1 MGDIYLLFS
10 CNEWKEHSSMRLVA
24 ATTDK
29 DNLDKIV
36 QNQIKENNMGY
47 RGELKR
53 EALRIFNIYEDYNGL
68 DYGYVQIVKDGEIQ

>member
-1 MGDIYLLFS
+1 
-10 CNEWKEHSSMRLVA
+10 MRLVA